1 MHAGGAMP
9 LPNPGR
15 REENSSRRIPMDTV
29 VYTLVP
35 PQGKASTA
43 LWFPPIILVVV
54 LLVVGILVT
63 KTIAGAKSSTFALSS
78 SGLTIRGD
86 LWGRTI
92 PAAALRGG
100 SARIVDL
107 QSEPSLAPRR
117 RTAGTAIPGYRSGW
131 WRLASGEKSL
141 LYLTATDRAVHVPT
155 TEGFSLLLSVDAP
168 ERFVAQLKRVAPAG

>member
-107 QSEPSLAPRR
+107 QSEPPSPRAAAPRDR
-117 RTAGTAIPGYRSGW
+117 HPGYRSGW
-131 WRLASGEKSL
+131 WRLASGESAS
-141 LYLTATDRAVHVPT
+141 T
-155 TEGFSLLLSVDAP
+155 
-168 ERFVAQLKRVAPAG
+168 